1 MCTLVIMRNK
11 STIRFYSC
19 REISKTLQESTLKTV
34 LLAFTCLPLFTT
46 WIFLLCT
53 LYHYFFS
60 IFIFYMFSDINIYM
74 SNI

>member
-34 LLAFTCLPLFTT
+34 LLAFTCLPRGFSFFGLCIII
-46 WIFLLCT
+46 IFNFYLL
-53 LYHYFFS
+53 YV
-60 IFIFYMFSDINIYM
+60 FIYKYIYM